1 MFFACGREVENF
13 MAKGQAGKN
22 KCAIDITAAIA
33 SAGIAASLITISAM
47 AFFKFTLVRE
57 NEMHAYNACK
67 QMYTVY
73 AMYMHVSS
81 KKLCVCV
88 RTTSFLIVLF
98 IYRFHHFH
106 LAL

>member
-1 MFFACGREVENF
+1 

-47 AFFKFTLVRE
+47 AFFKLPFVLV
-57 NEMHAYNACK
+57 NA
-67 QMYTVY
+67 
-73 AMYMHVSS
+73 H
-81 KKLCVCV
+81 
-88 RTTSFLIVLF
+88 TSFSFV
-98 IYRFHHFH
+98 YPFH